1 MNTINEN
8 IEPNTHILIEVDRPE
23 ENTGAPKST
32 GWFDRFEDWINF
44 LKDVVKI
51 LAE

>member
-1 MNTINEN
+1 MNLINEKV
-8 IEPNTHILIEVDRPE
+8 ESNTDLPIQVDRSKA
-23 ENTGAPKST
+23 NMGSTSGT
-32 GWFDRFEDWINF
+32 GWFDRFKDWINF

>member
-1 MNTINEN
+1 MNTINEKV
-8 IEPNTHILIEVDRPE
+8 ESNTNLLIEVDRPE
-23 ENTGAPKST
+23 GNIGSTRGT

-51 LAE
+51 LTE